1 LLIDPELFS
10 ARLIRRYKRFLA
22 DVELADG
29 TVTTVH
35 CPNTGSMLGL
45 DSPGIPVWLRW
56 VEGKTRKYP
65 LSWELA
71 EPEPGIL
78 VGINTGRSNALV
90 HEAIVAGRIP
100 ELTGFADIR
109 REVRVG
115 NSRLDFLLAGG
126 QFGPDCYL
134 EVKNVTAAVHN
145 RLALFPDAVSER
157 ASRHVRELMALRET
171 GVRCALVYCVQRGDV
186 DRVEAATEIDPVY
199 ARTLCQAR
207 ESGLEIY
214 ALGASVSPGEIVLDR
229 RVGVPANPRPV
240 AGAPQPV

>member
-1 LLIDPELFS
+1 LVIDPKLFS
-10 ARLIRRYKRFLA
+10 AILIRRYKRFLA

-45 DSPGIPVWLRW
+45 DTPGIPVWLRR

-71 EPEPGIL
+71 EPEPGVL

-90 HEAIVAGRIP
+90 QEAVMAGRIP
-100 ELTGFADIR
+100 ELAGFADIR

-115 NSRLDFLLAGG
+115 ESRLDFLLADGRS
-126 QFGPDCYL
+126 GPDCYL
-134 EVKNVTAAVHN
+134 EVKNVTAAVRN
-145 RLALFPDAVSER
+145 RLALFPDAISER
-157 ASRHVRELMALRET
+157 ASRHLRELMALRET
-171 GVRCALVYCVQRGDV
+171 GARCALVYCVQRGDV
-186 DRVEAATEIDPVY
+186 DRVEAASEIDPVY
-199 ARTLCQAR
+199 ARTLREAR
-207 ESGLEIY
+207 ERGVEIY
-214 ALGASVSPGEIVLDR
+214 ALGARVSPGEIVLDR
-229 RVGVPANPRPV
+229 RVGVPAKAGPV